1 MRTGSLVL
9 ATLTL
14 LAAARPAAAERFT
27 SWYGAIEGGGNWIEQ
42 FELQEYLTPLGAP
55 PSQAMLRTD
64 PGWAAM
70 VSLGYAF
77 EEEWRLEVEGG
88 YRDNQFDTILPA
100 GGTTSTID
108 GRFRNFTLMANAVHD
123 IVSPQGVV
131 LSLGAGIGAVHSR
144 MDSTGLSTAFDGDDV
159 SLAFQGIAGL
169 SVPMNDWLDMSLN
182 YRFLY
187 VRAVNLVD
195 ENAAAPSLANV
206 SLEDLKS
213 HTVTLGFRFGNR
225 PGEVPMVQA
234 AAAPPPP
241 PAPDVPRQYI
251 VFFGFNKC
259 NITPSADSVLS
270 EAANAARQLGSVTV
284 RISGHTDTVGSVAS
298 NQKLSECRASAARS
312 NLVGKG
318 VPAQAI
324 RAAGYGE
331 SQLLIQTG
339 DGVKEPQNRR
349 VNVDLD

>member
-1 MRTGSLVL
+1 MKTGSLVL
-9 ATLTL
+9 ATLAM
-14 LAAARPAAAERFT
+14 LAAARPATAERFT

-42 FELQEYLTPLGAP
+42 FELEEYLTPLGAP
-55 PSQAMLRTD
+55 PSQSMLRTD

-77 EEEWRLEVEGG
+77 DEEWRLEVEGG

-100 GGTTSTID
+100 GGVTSTID
-108 GRFRNFTLMANAVHD
+108 GRFRHFTLMANAVHD

-131 LSLGAGIGAVHSR
+131 LSLGGGVGAVHSR
-144 MDSTGLSTAFDGDDV
+144 MDSTGLATAFDGDDV

-187 VRAVNLVD
+187 VRAMNLVD
-195 ENAAAPSLANV
+195 ENAAAPALANV
-206 SLEDLKS
+206 SLEDFKS
-213 HTVTLGFRFGNR
+213 HTVTLGFRFGSR
-225 PGEVPMVQA
+225 PGEAPVVE

-241 PAPDVPRQYI
+241 PPPDVPRQYI

-259 NITPSADSVLS
+259 NITPSADNVLS
-270 EAANAARQLGSVTV
+270 EAANAVRQLGSVTV
-284 RISGHTDTVGSVAS
+284 RISGHTDTVGSVSA
-298 NQKLSECRASAARS
+298 NQKLSECRAGAARR
-312 NLVGKG
+312 NLVTKG
-318 VPAQAI
+318 VPVEAI
-324 RAAGYGE
+324 RTAGYGE